1 MPYGFNL
8 VLPDFHVIESLLKLP
23 YLCWSPWNSNHGNWN
38 PLKCYDF
45 PPATSWFMTP
55 INYDISWR
63 VYHIL
68 RFSDRKQPCQ
78 LWNTT
83 LLENPLNPY
92 CWWLNPVYIPIN
104 PLHPLKYFDLS
115 GLLSLSPTAAVP
127 APARVRAAAAWVGGR
142 RGAVCRGLKP
152 WGVHKWGYPKMDVLE
167 WNIWKWNGWYLRVP
181 PFWKTSGFKKG
192 HPKPWT

>member
-1 MPYGFNL
+1 MHAFWIQPCSSRFPCDWIL
-8 VLPDFHVIESLLKLP
+8 IETAISLLKP
-23 YLCWSPWNSNHGNWN
+23 MKPQSWK
-38 PLKCYDF
+38 LKPVEMLWF

-55 INYDISWR
+55 INYVISWR

-68 RFSDRKQPCQ
+68 RFSDRKQLCQ
-78 LWNTT
+78 LWNNT

-152 WGVHKWGYPKMDVLE
+152 WGVHKWGYPGTP
-167 WNIWKWNGWYLRVP
+167 KWMC
-181 PFWKTSGFKKG
+181 
-192 HPKPWT
+192 